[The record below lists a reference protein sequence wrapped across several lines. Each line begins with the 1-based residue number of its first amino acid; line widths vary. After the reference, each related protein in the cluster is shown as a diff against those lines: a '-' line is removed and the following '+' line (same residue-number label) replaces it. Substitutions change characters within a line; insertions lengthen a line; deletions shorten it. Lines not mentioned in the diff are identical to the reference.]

1 MIVIDID
8 ETTEIGR
15 DILRQVAE
23 NPKAGK
29 LRDFEIPLAIPRD
42 ENGKPIGYT
51 VDEVFA
57 KVDKIL
63 SEGYGVDFA
72 KVHRMIESGEL
83 NDADLSDELLNRPEF
98 AYKPYPKFKPKP
110 LPENFKPKPW
120 LLDALSDE

>member
-1 MIVIDID
+1 MTVIDID

-29 LRDFEIPLAIPRD
+29 VRDFEITFD
-42 ENGKPIGYT
+42 DDDVPIGYSL
-51 VDEVFA
+51 DEVFA
-57 KVDKIL
+57 NVDKML

-98 AYKPYPKFKPKP
+98 AYKPYPEFKPKP